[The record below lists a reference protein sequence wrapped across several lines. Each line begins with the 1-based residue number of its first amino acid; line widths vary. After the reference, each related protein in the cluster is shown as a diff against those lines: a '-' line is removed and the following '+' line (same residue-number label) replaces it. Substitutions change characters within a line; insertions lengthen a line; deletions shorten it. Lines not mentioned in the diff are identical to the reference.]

1 MTVDEADAYVG
12 TYRQI
17 LPVLEPRGGPRT
29 CEASHVSTAAEQEID
44 RIFERDGKQSW
55 DFQFDR
61 LQKFGY
67 RFDSF

>member
-1 MTVDEADAYVG
+1 
-12 TYRQI
+12 
-17 LPVLEPRGGPRT
+17 
-29 CEASHVSTAAEQEID
+29 VSAAAEQEID